1 MTYEM
6 FKKELK
12 TSLEEKLGSDACI
25 SFEQELMLGKMTD
38 TIHIRAGK
46 ANPNY
51 SASMEALYHLASVG
65 GLDAE
70 QATNMILEILAS
82 IPANRIS
89 LDTGN
94 IIYQLM
100 NRSRIDAQLD
110 LIPHIPFYDMEI
122 TFACVVEDTEKI
134 RKSML
139 IDNKMMAQNQ
149 LSLQQLF
156 DLAHQNTFRMFP
168 SRAELL
174 QNYYQKML
182 LQDPDATKE
191 DFMRAAVLCMAWN
204 ELPPV
209 YQFSAGNY
217 RFGGVAI
224 LDNQFLN
231 SLAQKENHDLL
242 LLPCTEQ
249 EFVVTPWVKNLD
261 MDATREL
268 AKDALQ
274 NGEGEI
280 LTRHI
285 FCYRKDTGRLET
297 VD

>member
-12 TSLEEKLGSDACI
+12 TSLKEKLGSDACI
-25 SFEQELMLGKMTD
+25 SFEQKLMLGKMTD

-65 GLDAE
+65 GLDAD

-100 NRSRIDAQLD
+100 NRSRIDARLGQ
-110 LIPHIPFYDMEI
+110 IPHIPFYDMEI
-122 TFACVVEDTEKI
+122 TFACVVEDTGKI

-149 LSLQQLF
+149 LSLQQLS
-156 DLAHQNTFRMFP
+156 DLAHRNTFRMFP
-168 SRAELL
+168 CKAELL
-174 QNYYQKML
+174 QDYYWKQL
-182 LQDPDATKE
+182 LSDPDTTGE
-191 DFMRAAVLCMAWN
+191 EFLMAAQAYRSWEN
-204 ELPPV
+204 LPHT
-209 YQFSAGNY
+209 YRLSAGDY
-217 RFGGVAI
+217 RFGGVAV
-224 LDNQFLN
+224 LN
-231 SLAQKENHDLL
+231 SGYLKSLARKEGYDLL

-249 EFVVTPWVKNLD
+249 DFVVAPWVAN
-261 MDATREL
+261 MDIHATKEIVRE
-268 AKDALQ
+268 ALQ
-274 NGEGEI
+274 VDTESI
-280 LTRHI
+280 LTRNI
-285 FCYRKDTGRLET
+285 FCYRKDTDKLE
-297 VD
+297 VLN

>member
-12 TSLEEKLGSDACI
+12 TSLKEKLGSDACI
-25 SFEQELMLGKMTD
+25 SFEQKLMLGKMTD

-100 NRSRIDAQLD
+100 NRSRIDARLGQ
-110 LIPHIPFYDMEI
+110 IPHIPFYDMEI

-149 LSLQQLF
+149 LSLQQLS
-156 DLAHQNTFRMFP
+156 DLAHRNTFRMFP
-168 SRAELL
+168 CKAELL
-174 QNYYQKML
+174 QDYYWKQL
-182 LQDPDATKE
+182 LSDPDTTGE
-191 DFMRAAVLCMAWN
+191 EFLMAAQAYRSWEN
-204 ELPPV
+204 LPHT
-209 YQFSAGNY
+209 YRLSAGDY
-217 RFGGVAI
+217 RFGGVAV
-224 LDNQFLN
+224 LN
-231 SLAQKENHDLL
+231 SGYLKSLARKEGYDLL

-249 EFVVTPWVKNLD
+249 DFVVAPWVAN
-261 MDATREL
+261 MDIHATKEIVRE
-268 AKDALQ
+268 ALQ
-274 NGEGEI
+274 VDTESI
-280 LTRHI
+280 LTRNI
-285 FCYRKDTGRLET
+285 FCYRKDTDKLE
-297 VD
+297 VLN

>member
-25 SFEQELMLGKMTD
+25 SFEQKLMLGEMTD
-38 TIHIRAGK
+38 TICIRAGK
-46 ANPNY
+46 NDPNY
-51 SASMEALYHLASVG
+51 SANMDALYHLASVG

-100 NRSRIDAQLD
+100 NRSRIDARLGQ
-110 LIPHIPFYDMEI
+110 IPHIPFYDMEI
-122 TFACVVEDTEKI
+122 TFACVVEDTGKI

-149 LSLQQLF
+149 LSLQQLS
-156 DLAHQNTFRMFP
+156 DLAHRNTFRMFP
-168 SRAELL
+168 CKAELL
-174 QNYYQKML
+174 QDYYWKQL
-182 LQDPDATKE
+182 LSDPDTTGE
-191 DFMRAAVLCMAWN
+191 EFLMAAQAYRSWEN
-204 ELPPV
+204 LPHT
-209 YQFSAGNY
+209 YRLSAGDY
-217 RFGGVAI
+217 RFGGVAV
-224 LDNQFLN
+224 LN
-231 SLAQKENHDLL
+231 NGYLKSLARKEGYDLL

-249 EFVVTPWVKNLD
+249 DFVVAP
-261 MDATREL
+261 
-268 AKDALQ
+268 
-274 NGEGEI
+274 
-280 LTRHI
+280 
-285 FCYRKDTGRLET
+285 
-297 VD
+297 

>member
-1 MTYEM
+1 M

-100 NRSRIDAQLD
+100 NRSRIDARLGQ
-110 LIPHIPFYDMEI
+110 IPHIPFYDMEI

-149 LSLQQLF
+149 LSL
-156 DLAHQNTFRMFP
+156 
-168 SRAELL
+168 
-174 QNYYQKML
+174 
-182 LQDPDATKE
+182 
-191 DFMRAAVLCMAWN
+191 
-204 ELPPV
+204 
-209 YQFSAGNY
+209 
-217 RFGGVAI
+217 
-224 LDNQFLN
+224 
-231 SLAQKENHDLL
+231 
-242 LLPCTEQ
+242 
-249 EFVVTPWVKNLD
+249 
-261 MDATREL
+261 
-268 AKDALQ
+268 
-274 NGEGEI
+274 
-280 LTRHI
+280 
-285 FCYRKDTGRLET
+285 
-297 VD
+297 

>member
-12 TSLEEKLGSDACI
+12 TSLKEKLGSDACI
-25 SFEQELMLGKMTD
+25 SFEQKLMLGKMTD

-51 SASMEALYHLASVG
+51 SASMEALYHLVSVG
-65 GLDAE
+65 GLDAD

-100 NRSRIDAQLD
+100 NRSRIDARLGQ
-110 LIPHIPFYDMEI
+110 IPHIPFYDMEI

-149 LSLQQLF
+149 LSLQQLS
-156 DLAHQNTFRMFP
+156 DLAHRNTFRMFP
-168 SRAELL
+168 CKAELL
-174 QNYYQKML
+174 QDYYWKQL
-182 LQDPDATKE
+182 LSDPDTTGE
-191 DFMRAAVLCMAWN
+191 EFLMAAQAYRSWEN
-204 ELPPV
+204 LPHT
-209 YQFSAGNY
+209 YRLSAGDY
-217 RFGGVAI
+217 RFGGVAV
-224 LDNQFLN
+224 LN
-231 SLAQKENHDLL
+231 SGYLKSLARKEGYDLL

-249 EFVVTPWVKNLD
+249 DFVVAPWVAN
-261 MDATREL
+261 MDIHATKEIVRE
-268 AKDALQ
+268 ALQ
-274 NGEGEI
+274 VDTESI
-280 LTRHI
+280 LTRNI
-285 FCYRKDTGRLET
+285 FCYRKDTDKLE
-297 VD
+297 VLN

>member
-12 TSLEEKLGSDACI
+12 TSLKEKLGSDACI
-25 SFEQELMLGKMTD
+25 SFEQKLMLGKMTD

-100 NRSRIDAQLD
+100 NRSRIDARLGQ
-110 LIPHIPFYDMEI
+110 IPHIPFYDMEI

-149 LSLQQLF
+149 LSLQQLS
-156 DLAHQNTFRMFP
+156 DLAHRNTFRMFP
-168 SRAELL
+168 CKAELL
-174 QNYYQKML
+174 QDYYWKQL
-182 LQDPDATKE
+182 LSDPDTTGE
-191 DFMRAAVLCMAWN
+191 EFLMAAQAYRSWEN
-204 ELPPV
+204 LPHT
-209 YQFSAGNY
+209 YRLSAGDY
-217 RFGGVAI
+217 RFGGVAV
-224 LDNQFLN
+224 LN
-231 SLAQKENHDLL
+231 SGYLKSLARKEGYDLL

-249 EFVVTPWVKNLD
+249 DFVVAP
-261 MDATREL
+261 
-268 AKDALQ
+268 
-274 NGEGEI
+274 
-280 LTRHI
+280 
-285 FCYRKDTGRLET
+285 
-297 VD
+297 

>member
-100 NRSRIDAQLD
+100 NRSRIDAWLGQ
-110 LIPHIPFYDMEI
+110 IPHIPFYDMEI

-168 SRAELL
+168 CKAELL
-174 QNYYQKML
+174 QDYYWKQL
-182 LQDPDATKE
+182 LSDPDTTGE
-191 DFMRAAVLCMAWN
+191 EFLMAAQAYRSWEN
-204 ELPPV
+204 LPHT
-209 YQFSAGNY
+209 YRLSAGDY
-217 RFGGVAI
+217 RFGGVAV
-224 LDNQFLN
+224 LN
-231 SLAQKENHDLL
+231 SGYLKSLARKEGYDLL

-249 EFVVTPWVKNLD
+249 DFVVAPWVAN
-261 MDATREL
+261 MDIHATKEIVRE
-268 AKDALQ
+268 ALQ
-274 NGEGEI
+274 VDTESI
-280 LTRHI
+280 LTRNI
-285 FCYRKDTGRLET
+285 FCYRKDTDKLE
-297 VD
+297 VLN

>member
-12 TSLEEKLGSDACI
+12 TSLKEKLGSDACI

-65 GLDAE
+65 GLDVE

-100 NRSRIDAQLD
+100 NRSRVNARLGQ
-110 LIPHIPFYDMEI
+110 IPHIPFYDMEI
-122 TFACVVEDTEKI
+122 TFACVVEDAEKI

-149 LSLQQLF
+149 LSLQQLS
-156 DLAHQNTFRMFP
+156 DLAHRNTFRMFP
-168 SRAELL
+168 CKAELL
-174 QNYYQKML
+174 QDYYWKQL
-182 LQDPDATKE
+182 LSDPDTTGE
-191 DFMRAAVLCMAWN
+191 EFLMAAQAYRSWEN
-204 ELPPV
+204 LPHT
-209 YQFSAGNY
+209 YRLSAGDY
-217 RFGGVAI
+217 RFGGVAV
-224 LDNQFLN
+224 LN
-231 SLAQKENHDLL
+231 SGYLKSLARKEGYDLL

-249 EFVVTPWVKNLD
+249 DFVVAPWVAN
-261 MDATREL
+261 MDIHATKEIVRE
-268 AKDALQ
+268 ALQ
-274 NGEGEI
+274 VDTESI
-280 LTRHI
+280 LTRNI
-285 FCYRKDTGRLET
+285 FCYRKDTDKLE
-297 VD
+297 VLN